1 VNVPVTVKFAID
13 APSLIPTLTL
23 LFEIVVSIWSV
34 SPSKVNVSPL
44 FTVSLAPLSPAISN
58 VEATL
63 AVVADVTRPLA
74 SIVSTGTCVVE
85 P

>member
-1 VNVPVTVKFAID
+1 ML
-13 APSLIPTLTL
+13 S
-23 LFEIVVSIWSV
+23 EIVVSIWFV

-44 FTVSLAPLSPAISN
+44 FTVSLEPLSPAISN

-63 AVVADVTRPLA
+63 ATDADVTRPFA
-74 SIVSTGTCVVE
+74 SIVSTGTCVVL